1 MVEKRE
7 PPKDD
12 EEGRP
17 QEPEQPEEPNHP
29 ANHPAEVFL
38 GYDRGPGPNPNFFFH
53 DMANGFRAPPPEDSD
68 SEEEAEQDSEDASQE
83 DSEEEGEMP
92 EIIQEPVEN
101 GKIVFAE

>member
-7 PPKDD
+7 PPKDN

-17 QEPEQPEEPNHP
+17 QEPEEPEELNHP

-38 GYDRGPGPNPNFFFH
+38 GYDRGPMPNPNLFFH
-53 DMANGFRAPPPEDSD
+53 DMAIGFRAPPPEDSD
-68 SEEEAEQDSEDASQE
+68 SEEEADSEEASQE
-83 DSEEEGEMP
+83 DSEEEDEMP